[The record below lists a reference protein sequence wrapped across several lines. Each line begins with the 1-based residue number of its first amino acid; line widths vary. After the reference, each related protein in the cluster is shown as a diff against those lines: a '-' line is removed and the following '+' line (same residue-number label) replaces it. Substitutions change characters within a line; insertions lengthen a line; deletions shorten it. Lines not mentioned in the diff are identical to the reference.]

1 MRESALARRLARA
14 LFALVLLITEVHEKS
29 CNKSTLVY
37 ERALRGYLNNR
48 NSVHFQPEVHGFFST
63 LKKHNKTMLLRTG
76 SYTKALITCFLVHF
90 LIKSTRA

>member
-1 MRESALARRLARA
+1 MDRVKRTSAKSARAQKVHFLARVRL
-14 LFALVLLITEVHEKS
+14 I
-29 CNKSTLVY
+29 TLVY

-48 NSVHFQPEVHGFFST
+48 NSVHFQPEVHVVFST

-90 LIKSTRA
+90 LIKSTRE